1 MRIVGYIE
9 HPKYKITIMHMN
21 LRYALK
27 FEIGGIE
34 QTYKIRES
42 ETITG
47 PNDLEKLITP
57 EVLSKVDQQF
67 VAMEEIRHDILK
79 ASILEDED
87 EFEEII

>member
-34 QTYKIRES
+34 QTYKIRQS
-42 ETITG
+42 DTINSPRDIENLVTE
-47 PNDLEKLITP
+47 DIFERI
-57 EVLSKVDQQF
+57 DRQF
-67 VAMEEIRHDILK
+67 AAMESIRHDILK
-79 ASILEDED
+79 LTPKEGDED
-87 EFEEII
+87 FEEII

>member
-9 HPKYKITIMHMN
+9 HPTYKITIMHMN

-27 FEIGGIE
+27 FEYGGIE

-42 ETITG
+42 ESIAS
-47 PNDLEKLITP
+47 PQDIESLITP
-57 EVLSKVDQQF
+57 EILVNIDRQFKEMEAIRIEILSSSFK
-67 VAMEEIRHDILK
+67 E
-79 ASILEDED
+79 SDE